1 MSNRPI
7 GTGRESSAQTRS
19 PSRAAWNGNP
29 PQAAAARQRLL
40 EAAARCIGRVGSTAT
55 SVAAVA
61 AEAGVSRQ
69 TVYRYFASRDEL
81 TGRALRAAA
90 EGLRAKLDRS
100 IAALT
105 EPADMIVESVVLGIA
120 EVLSDPVLRAMS
132 DSSRLDGSL
141 LAKITQPVGI
151 AWAREAL
158 APAIEAAGWSEAE
171 ADARLELILRMFLSL
186 IVSPSPARASEE
198 MRAFLHRHLV
208 PGLGLDVTEK
218 I

>member
-1 MSNRPI
+1 MSIRPVQPS
-7 GTGRESSAQTRS
+7 RESAAETKSS
-19 PSRAAWNGNP
+19 SRAAWHGSP

-40 EAAARCIGRVGSTAT
+40 EAAARCIGREGSAAT

-100 IAALT
+100 IAELA
-105 EPADMIVESVVLGIA
+105 EPADMIVETLVLGLA
-120 EVLSDPVLRAMS
+120 EVRSDPVLRALS

-141 LAKITQPVGI
+141 LARITQPVGI
-151 AWAREAL
+151 AWVRESL
-158 APAIEAAGWSEAE
+158 APAIAAAGWSEAE

-186 IVSPSPARASEE
+186 IVSPSPARAPEE
-198 MRAFLHRHLV
+198 LRAFLHRHLV
-208 PGLGLDVTEK
+208 PGLGLEVTQET
-218 I
+218 